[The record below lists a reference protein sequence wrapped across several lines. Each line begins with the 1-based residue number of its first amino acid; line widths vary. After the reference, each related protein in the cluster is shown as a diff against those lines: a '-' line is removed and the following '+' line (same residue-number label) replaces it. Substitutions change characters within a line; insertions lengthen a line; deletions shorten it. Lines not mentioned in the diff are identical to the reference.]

1 MAGRC
6 ELPPMAVAIAS
17 LLDERPMHPY
27 EISLAMRE
35 RHLEEAVKLNYGSLY
50 HSVERMVEWGA
61 IEPMETSR
69 DGRRPERTVY
79 RLTPSGR
86 ERFLDRLRELVAA
99 VTKEYRDFE
108 AGLAFIHHLDRDEAA
123 ALLDRRARQ
132 LEIEIAGVDGLLAM
146 LRQKGLPRLAL
157 VEVEHAQAMRRAQ
170 LEWTLSI
177 VRDIADGSLDW
188 NMKPAERAEEVT

>member
-1 MAGRC
+1 MTGRC

-50 HSVERMVEWGA
+50 HSVERMVQWGA
-61 IEPMETSR
+61 IEPVETSR
-69 DGRRPERTVY
+69 DGRRPERTTY
-79 RLTPSGR
+79 RLTPGGR
-86 ERFLDRLRELVAA
+86 ERFLDRLRELVAT

-108 AGLAFIHHLDRDEAA
+108 AGLAFIHHLDREEATE
-123 ALLDRRARQ
+123 LLGRRVRQ
-132 LEIEIAGVDGLLAM
+132 LELEVASVDGILA
-146 LRQKGLPRLAL
+146 GLEQQGLARLAL

-170 LEWTLSI
+170 LEWTSGI
-177 VRDIADGSLDW
+177 VRDIEDGTLDW
-188 NMKPAERAEEVT
+188 DMRSGARAEEVI